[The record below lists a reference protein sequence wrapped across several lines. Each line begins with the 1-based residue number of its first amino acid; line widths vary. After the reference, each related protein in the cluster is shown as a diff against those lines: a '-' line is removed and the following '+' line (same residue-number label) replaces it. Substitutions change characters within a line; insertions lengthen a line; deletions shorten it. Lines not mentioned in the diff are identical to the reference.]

1 MNGFFVS
8 LDNIYLSKLLNI
20 KLFYI
25 MKFNVE
31 IKLTFLLNTKYLFEF
46 NTLKLSLLS
55 APSTSVMEIVYFV
68 KKIINNKM

>member
-31 IKLTFLLNTKYLFEF
+31 IKLTFLLNTKYLLEF